1 MAPTLAQVNR
11 RKWWVAITAIIE
23 NMMFSA
29 VLLGWSSLLLML
41 KQEGF
46 YSHLCVNETESLEV
60 ESQNFSQANN
70 SEAGLDAD
78 WEPGMPPSCL
88 EQDTLLNRYF
98 TIGSSLL
105 SAVTLILGVIM
116 DKYGTRMIRMSGT
129 VTFMV
134 SCILFTIAS
143 YDTENLSVLM
153 APAVCLNGMGGVT
166 YIFTSFP
173 VPNFFADLQSTMI
186 SMMIG
191 SYSASAVLY
200 MLFKA
205 AYDMG
210 VSFQALMYF
219 HASVGF
225 LTFLN
230 AFFNCPGEPIPGPND
245 VDYAI
250 KLGIED
256 FKFGNKPNGEKL
268 LAQSDSDGERISDGE
283 KYDTSNGSSLTYV
296 DKKANDEDT
305 SNADQTYFQVLR
317 TPGFILS
324 LVMMCITQLRLIA
337 YMGWL
342 EMSFTS
348 MGNSQDMDA
357 EEIHDTV
364 NTYTFIFGLMQ
375 VNCFLTAPV
384 VGTIMD
390 WKLKEK
396 KTKKKK
402 SKDQNGNGQIALNG
416 RDDEIKQLT
425 EINNNNKNKKS
436 KKKKFNRKRQQLV
449 NLFRSFLIT
458 NICQFFFGVILLVN
472 SIPLQIIA
480 FFLHTVI
487 RTFLHSS
494 TGALYA
500 SLYHFRHFGKL
511 TGLMSFLSALFILFG
526 NPLFVLVNTSLGG
539 DPFWVNICL
548 LAFSLLGF
556 ALPLYLYILQKRM
569 GKTVAIIEEA
579 AVQESLANGLSPDQ
593 NENSDDSDDEE
604 GDVLVSRGA
613 LVF

>member
-1 MAPTLAQVNR
+1 MAPTLKQVNR
-11 RKWWVAITAIIE
+11 RKWWVAITSIIE

-46 YSHLCVNETESLEV
+46 YSSLCVNGTETTEAEFENV
-60 ESQNFSQANN
+60 SQSNM
-70 SEAGLDAD
+70 SEPDLDAD
-78 WEPGMPPSCL
+78 WEPGMPPTCL
-88 EQDTLLNRYF
+88 AQDTVLNQYY

-116 DKYGTRMIRMSGT
+116 DKYGTRMIRMSGSL
-129 VTFMV
+129 TFIV
-134 SCILFTIAS
+134 SCILFVLAS
-143 YDTENLSVLM
+143 YDTENWSVLM
-153 APAVCLNGMGGVT
+153 APAVMLNGMGGIT

-173 VPNFFADLQSTMI
+173 VPNFFEDLQSTML
-186 SMMIG
+186 SLMIG
-191 SYSASAVLY
+191 SYSASATLY

-210 VSFQALMYF
+210 VSFQGLMYF
-219 HASVGF
+219 HAAVGF

-230 AFFNCPGEPIPGPND
+230 AYFNCPGEPIPGPND
-245 VDYAI
+245 VDYKI
-250 KLGIED
+250 KMGIED
-256 FKFGNKPNGEKL
+256 FKFNRKDDSGDKLMKSDANGNGD
-268 LAQSDSDGERISDGE
+268 Q
-283 KYDTSNGSSLTYV
+283 YDLSNGSSLTYV
-296 DKKANDEDT
+296 KAPEKEY
-305 SNADQTYFQVLR
+305 SNEDQTYFQVLR

-337 YMGWL
+337 YMGWI
-342 EMSFTS
+342 EMSITS
-348 MGNSQDMDA
+348 MGEKRDMDG
-357 EEIHDTV
+357 EEIHETV

-375 VNCFLTAPV
+375 VNCFLAAPV

-396 KTKKKK
+396 KPKKKK
-402 SKDQNGNGQIALNG
+402 TENKNGNGQIALNG
-416 RDDEIKQLT
+416 RDEENKQLT
-425 EINNNNKNKKS
+425 EINNNSKKNKS
-436 KKKKFNRKRQQLV
+436 KKKKKSFNRKRQQIV

-458 NICQFFFGVILLVN
+458 NICQFFFGIILLVDN
-472 SIPLQIIA
+472 IPLQIIA

-526 NPLFVLVNTSLGG
+526 NPLFVLVNTTLNG
-539 DPFWVNICL
+539 DPFWVNIGL
-548 LAFSLLGF
+548 LVFSLLGF
-556 ALPLYLYILQKRM
+556 ALPLYLYILQRKMGRKAAEADELRAQEEKVN
-569 GKTVAIIEEA
+569 GKTPTQVDGSD
-579 AVQESLANGLSPDQ
+579 ESS
-593 NENSDDSDDEE
+593 DEE
-604 GDVLVSRGA
+604 EENVLVSRGA